1 MMLLPLSFWYF
12 FGKDKTPKAKEEF
25 SYQEIVE
32 FKQKLTTRWLLGDR
46 EGYWGSSQMKCSDI
60 PVRASEV
67 NQDFLKCNPLYLKC
81 IFKGEV
87 EGISSSIKT
96 KHNSFSADIS
106 SLKLDSKGRL
116 KLKFTIEETQQK
128 VYVSL
133 KDTCH
138 KKKLPEN
145 IYSAGVSEE
154 NGELWD
160 NFGREIL
167 IDKFYVTK
175 WDYQQ
180 WKNKNFSLHSIKDLS
195 PKLDLSLKQQKK
207 YCMEQGG
214 TLLQAHVFDA
224 SAFYPSKIKGHY
236 MFKSRY
242 PWGKSSRLPEKKDL
256 CQKMY
261 TLECRKKERKPFET
275 ISVSWMGL
283 THILGGELEVFD
295 NIFNPKRNLKVSS
308 KYLERQ
314 SHWHS
319 NLKRA
324 FWDGEELGE
333 SHFQPRLDFDVKG
346 VAFRC
351 MYLN

>member
-1 MMLLPLSFWYF
+1 MLLPLSFWYF

-138 KKKLPEN
+138 KKKLP
-145 IYSAGVSEE
+145 A
-154 NGELWD
+154 
-160 NFGREIL
+160 
-167 IDKFYVTK
+167 
-175 WDYQQ
+175 
-180 WKNKNFSLHSIKDLS
+180 
-195 PKLDLSLKQQKK
+195 
-207 YCMEQGG
+207 
-214 TLLQAHVFDA
+214 
-224 SAFYPSKIKGHY
+224 KIRRSGFQ
-236 MFKSRY
+236 MSMTF
-242 PWGKSSRLPEKKDL
+242 
-256 CQKMY
+256 QY
-261 TLECRKKERKPFET
+261 TP
-275 ISVSWMGL
+275 
-283 THILGGELEVFD
+283 
-295 NIFNPKRNLKVSS
+295 
-308 KYLERQ
+308 
-314 SHWHS
+314 
-319 NLKRA
+319 
-324 FWDGEELGE
+324 
-333 SHFQPRLDFDVKG
+333 
-346 VAFRC
+346 
-351 MYLN
+351 